1 MSWYDAWQMLSSTGP
16 IVSTVVLVI
25 AFFLWKDYKRE
36 NRLQDRVE
44 VLEKDQKE
52 ILLPLV
58 ERCSVIIAQ
67 NTAVMMRLEKALD
80 RNGPVEVK
88 DERCLLDRLL
98 EDAAAHR
105 QEQ

>member
-1 MSWYDAWQMLSSTGP
+1 MSWYDLWCLLGQTGP
-16 IVSTVVLVI
+16 IVGTALTGL
-25 AFFLWKDYKRE
+25 AFFLWKDWKRE
-36 NRLQDRVE
+36 LRLQDRIE
-44 VLEKDQKE
+44 ILEKDQKE
-52 ILLPLV
+52 VLLPLV
-58 ERCSVIIAQ
+58 ERCTRIIAQ

-80 RNGPVEVK
+80 RSGPPEVQ